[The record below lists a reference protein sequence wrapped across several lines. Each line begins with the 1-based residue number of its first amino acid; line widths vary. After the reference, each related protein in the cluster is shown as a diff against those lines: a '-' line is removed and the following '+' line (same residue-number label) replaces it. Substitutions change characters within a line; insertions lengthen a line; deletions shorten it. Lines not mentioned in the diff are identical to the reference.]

1 MYERRDGC
9 NMKCFVVIKKLS
21 AMKSPMINLIFV
33 RGSTI
38 VLQSTL
44 ALGMGWLCKPADFG
58 QFVTIVAYAMVF
70 STFCSGGAYQA
81 ALRVSHLLSST
92 STWRSAMMKHL
103 LRSVMRRALVGS
115 TLTVILLATKKD
127 ISFFDAAIGGLLTTT
142 ASIASI
148 ASGITMARG
157 SSMRYQISELLIRL
171 PVQILG
177 VAAFIFADKV
187 NGFTLVLCNVIA
199 SICGAGYLL
208 VLLPIDHNC
217 SRKIPERMG
226 RLVGKFLTSASI
238 NATLFSLFSACDIL
252 FGSRI
257 LSNSAIAPIGIA
269 NRISSS
275 VAMINGAIF
284 DLQSSKIAL
293 AVRRQNHVE
302 LKRLAR
308 LVAMESVALTALTAI
323 MVAIAC
329 VVMYSNLPATY
340 LNALFP
346 LAILMAGRLIQA
358 CLGPG
363 PAVMTLRSRHV
374 PLALIVGT
382 AIAVEVAIIYWLAPT
397 MSAVGLSIASA
408 LGLIFY
414 SVAVHVYIKRT
425 SRSYIIA
432 QL

>member
-1 MYERRDGC
+1 MLRGS
-9 NMKCFVVIKKLS
+9 KKMS
-21 AMKSPMINLIFV
+21 AMKSPVMNLIFV

-38 VLQSTL
+38 VLQSML
-44 ALGMGWLCKPADFG
+44 ALGMGWLCKPTDFG
-58 QFVTIVAYAMVF
+58 QFITIVAYSMVLT
-70 STFCSGGAYQA
+70 TFCSGGAYQA

-92 STWRSAMMKHL
+92 SLWHSAMIKYL
-103 LRSVMRRALVGS
+103 LRSVMRRALVGG
-115 TLTVILLATKKD
+115 TLTAVLLLTKKD
-127 ISFFDAAIGGLLTTT
+127 VSFFDATIGGLLTVT

-148 ASGITMARG
+148 ASGITIARG

-171 PVQILG
+171 PLQILG
-177 VAAFIFADKV
+177 VAALIVADKV
-187 NGFTLVLCNVIA
+187 NGFTLVLCYVIA

-208 VLLPIDHNC
+208 AFLPIDHSC
-217 SRKIPERMG
+217 SREIPERMG
-226 RLVGKFLTSASI
+226 RLIKKFLTSASI
-238 NATLFSLFSACDIL
+238 NATLFSLLSACDIL

-269 NRISSS
+269 NRIASS

-293 AVRRQNHVE
+293 AVRRQNHNE

-308 LVAMESVALTALTAI
+308 LVAMESVALTALTVI
-323 MVAIAC
+323 MVTVAC
-329 VVMYSNLPATY
+329 IVMYSKLPDTY

-346 LAILMAGRLIQA
+346 LGILMTGRLIQA
-358 CLGPG
+358 ALGPG
-363 PAVMTLRSRHV
+363 PAVMTLRGRHV

-382 AIAVEVAIIYWLAPT
+382 AITVEVAIIYWLTPT
-397 MSAVGLSIASA
+397 MSTVGLAIASA

-432 QL
+432 QT

>member
-1 MYERRDGC
+1 MLRG
-9 NMKCFVVIKKLS
+9 NKKMS
-21 AMKSPMINLIFV
+21 AMKSPVMNLIFV

-38 VLQSTL
+38 VLQSML
-44 ALGMGWLCKPADFG
+44 ALGMGWLCKPTDFG
-58 QFVTIVAYAMVF
+58 QFITIVAYSMVLT
-70 STFCSGGAYQA
+70 TFCSGGAYQA

-92 STWRSAMMKHL
+92 SLWHSAMIKYL
-103 LRSVMRRALVGS
+103 LRSVMRRALVGG
-115 TLTVILLATKKD
+115 TLTAILLMTKKD
-127 ISFFDAAIGGLLTTT
+127 VSFFDATIGGLLTVT

-148 ASGITMARG
+148 ASGITIACG

-171 PVQILG
+171 PLQILG
-177 VAAFIFADKV
+177 VGALIVADKV
-187 NGFTLVLCNVIA
+187 NGFTLVLCYVIA

-208 VLLPIDHNC
+208 ALLPIDHSC
-217 SRKIPERMG
+217 SREIPERMG
-226 RLVGKFLTSASI
+226 RLIKKFLTSASI
-238 NATLFSLFSACDIL
+238 NATLFSLLSACDIL

-269 NRISSS
+269 NRIASS

-284 DLQSSKIAL
+284 ELQSSKIAL
-293 AVRRQNHVE
+293 AVRRQNHNE

-308 LVAMESVALTALTAI
+308 LVAMESVALTALTVI
-323 MVAIAC
+323 MVTVAC
-329 VVMYSNLPATY
+329 IVMYSKLPDTY

-346 LAILMAGRLIQA
+346 LGILITGRLIQA
-358 CLGPG
+358 ALGPG
-363 PAVMTLRSRHV
+363 PAVMTLRGRHV

-382 AIAVEVAIIYWLAPT
+382 AITVEVAIIYWLTPT
-397 MSAVGLSIASA
+397 MSTVGLAIASA

-432 QL
+432 QT

>member
-1 MYERRDGC
+1 
-9 NMKCFVVIKKLS
+9 
-21 AMKSPMINLIFV
+21 
-33 RGSTI
+33 
-38 VLQSTL
+38 
-44 ALGMGWLCKPADFG
+44 
-58 QFVTIVAYAMVF
+58 
-70 STFCSGGAYQA
+70 
-81 ALRVSHLLSST
+81 
-92 STWRSAMMKHL
+92 
-103 LRSVMRRALVGS
+103 
-115 TLTVILLATKKD
+115 
-127 ISFFDAAIGGLLTTT
+127 
-142 ASIASI
+142 
-148 ASGITMARG
+148 
-157 SSMRYQISELLIRL
+157 MRYQISELLIRL